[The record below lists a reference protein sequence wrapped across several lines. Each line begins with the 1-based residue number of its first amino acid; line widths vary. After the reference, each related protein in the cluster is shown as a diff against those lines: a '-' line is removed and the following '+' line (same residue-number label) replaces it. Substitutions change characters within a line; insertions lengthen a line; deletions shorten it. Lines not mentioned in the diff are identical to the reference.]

1 MEVEQI
7 GQIILAVFGGF
18 ALLATQVPNVAKN
31 PVVQFILSLVNF
43 LGANWG
49 KSKNAE

>member
-7 GQIILAVFGGF
+7 GQIILAVIGGF
-18 ALLATQVPNVAKN
+18 SMIATQVPNVAKIKG
-31 PVVQFILSLVNF
+31 VQWVLSLINF

-49 KSKNAE
+49 KSKNA